1 MKKLLVFAAL
11 VFMANF
17 AYCACDGS
25 YQTLIYTEQGGAQ
38 QRICSGG
45 AVTYESGSTLQLA
58 SGASLSLAGAIS
70 APGLTIT
77 GTGATALTVGGGITA
92 GTGVVG
98 IVGTDG
104 RIPAISSTYFT
115 SLSGA
120 SLTTLTPANIQ
131 AGYLPGGVIA
141 SSIAINAV
149 EDVSIVGMTSSKLSG
164 ALPAVSGA
172 SLTSLTAANISGGT
186 LGITVVPYSSAD
198 CEALT
203 PVGEGEFCYDT
214 TLHVMNASTS
224 TAPGGF
230 APMTN

>member
-1 MKKLLVFAAL
+1 
-11 VFMANF
+11 
-17 AYCACDGS
+17 
-25 YQTLIYTEQGGAQ
+25 
-38 QRICSGG
+38 
-45 AVTYESGSTLQLA
+45 VTYESGSTLQLA

-92 GTGVVG
+92 GTGIVG

-104 RIPAISSTYFT
+104 RIPAISSTYFA

-131 AGYLPGGVIA
+131 AGYLPSSVIA

-149 EDVSIVGMTSSKLSG
+149 QDASIVGMTSSKLSG
-164 ALPAVSGA
+164 ALPAISGA

-186 LGITVVPYSSAD
+186 FGVTVVPFSSAD

-203 PVGEGEFCYDT
+203 PTGEGQFCYDT
-214 TLHVMNASTS
+214 VLHVMNASTS
-224 TAPGGF
+224 TAQGGF